1 MGTPTYILVSLTAYH
16 PQTRAPRINVVKQER
31 SPASAMMGCRT
42 AIRMKLY
49 WAKWGSEA
57 RRPRAEKLSQQQC
70 SFQLSLAKPLK
81 KFTHRHSPYS
91 ANIGYSIHVFVCL
104 KCNCAC
110 ANRKT
115 ELICTYILQL
125 DPKMWSR

>member
-1 MGTPTYILVSLTAYH
+1 MRTPTSILVSLTAYH
-16 PQTRAPRINVVKQER
+16 PQTRALWINVVKQER
-31 SPASAMMGCRT
+31 SPASAVMGCRT

-57 RRPRAEKLSQQQC
+57 RGPRAEKLSQQRC
-70 SFQLSLAKPLK
+70 SLQLSLAKPLK

-91 ANIGYSIHVFVCL
+91 ANIGYCKCVFVCL

-110 ANRKT
+110 VREKT
-115 ELICTYILQL
+115 EHICTYILQL
-125 DPKMWSR
+125 NLKMESK